1 MATFGLVGTKQSN
14 VHLQDDLRRGFVDGD
29 ETADIDVGPMF
40 RGHVVAFQMVPGK
53 FNPGGGG
60 GERRERRSGKE
71 EWKGGVKRRS
81 EKEEWKGGVKK
92 SEKRSN
98 IK

>member
-1 MATFGLVGTKQSN
+1 
-14 VHLQDDLRRGFVDGD
+14 
-29 ETADIDVGPMF
+29 
-40 RGHVVAFQMVPGK
+40 MVPGK

-60 GERRERRSGKE
+60 GGGSGKE

-81 EKEEWKGGVKK
+81 EK
-92 SEKRSN
+92 RSD

>member
-60 GERRERRSGKE
+60 VRERRSGKE
-71 EWKGGVKRRS
+71 EWKGGVKR
-81 EKEEWKGGVKK
+81 
-92 SEKRSN
+92 SEKRSDF
-98 IK
+98 K

>member
-1 MATFGLVGTKQSN
+1 MPTFGLVGTKQSN

-53 FNPGGGG
+53 FNPGGRGG
-60 GERRERRSGKE
+60 RLGLGGVERRN
-71 EWKGGVKRRS
+71 
-81 EKEEWKGGVKK
+81 EKEE
-92 SEKRSN
+92 RY
-98 IK
+98 